1 MNSIIHFN
9 QTAMKKTP
17 SVALQ
22 KINPEVVLTITFLLM
37 ILIFIV
43 TF

>member
-1 MNSIIHFN
+1 MNYILNFN
-9 QTAMKKTP
+9 HTTMKKMP

-43 TF
+43 SF

>member
-1 MNSIIHFN
+1 MNPIVHFN
-9 QTAMKKTP
+9 LSTMKKIP

-22 KINPEVVLTITFLLM
+22 KINLEVVLTITFLLM